1 MLFVCP
7 YFSSDGGERP
17 IGTVDGGRRTT
28 LLVRRPPS
36 TVRRP
41 LFGFVSLQPV
51 VGFDGFAVAAQAQEE
66 IAG

>member
-28 LLVRRPPS
+28 LLVRRP
-36 TVRRP
+36 